1 MSYGHWS
8 LSEVPK
14 DSTAVRRPRSAKHG
28 ATTRQRTGRKPL
40 PPHVTDGQSV
50 SHMRMSRATTSTDD
64 AAGARGEPVAA
75 RDARGRLIGRFNRI
89 GIQARIM
96 LYVTVGLAAM
106 FGGFAY
112 LGFRAVGEATELV
125 YQERLGTAYTT
136 ASIIERDFL
145 HLARDTDE
153 VFASMDTRAAQLL
166 RPTTA
171 RLLRHLADTDP
182 FPFFRVAGVWILTDA
197 GTTNAAAGEP
207 AIGSREQI
215 GRILAAATE
224 MGDSRHFVIPAV
236 GTTSTGVP
244 FGTVVIR
251 LAQAEGSPPA
261 LVAVHTVSVNSSA
274 DYEPTTYWR
283 MASSTASSTASS
295 AAQRDTSE
303 FGYHLEILDPDG
315 LAVLGVGADERP
327 GEVSR
332 HLPAVEGIMARRE
345 AAVIVHDPSPGQG
358 LSAHA
363 MAVVPLGSSR
373 FYLILEQPT
382 DVALSLPMNLG
393 RSVGLAAVLG
403 FFAALVVAWITTR
416 HVTGPTE
423 QLTVAAQR
431 MARGDLESPIRVR
444 AQDEVGRLAENLDA
458 MRRQLRD
465 AYQQVSDANERLE
478 LQVAER
484 TARLTD
490 LLGKVISA
498 QEEERRRL
506 ARELH
511 DETAQTIGALSI
523 ALDRARHGLGDAP
536 PDAVGQIQE
545 AQGIVKRLLEET
557 RRLILD
563 LRPMALE
570 DLGLVPAI
578 RWYAESHLQDEGVT
592 TTIELERP
600 AVRLAPHL
608 EVALFRIAQ
617 EAINNIAKHAEAER
631 ATIRLDFSDTAVRIA
646 VSDDGRGF
654 DVDQALASTGSSVGL
669 MGLQERTRLLNGRM
683 DIRSEIGRGTQLTV
697 EVPISVGGADG
708 V

>member
-1 MSYGHWS
+1 M
-8 LSEVPK
+8 
-14 DSTAVRRPRSAKHG
+14 
-28 ATTRQRTGRKPL
+28 
-40 PPHVTDGQSV
+40 
-50 SHMRMSRATTSTDD
+50 ATTSTDD

-75 RDARGRLIGRFNRI
+75 RDARGRLIDRFNNI
-89 GIQARIM
+89 GIQTRIM

-112 LGFRAVGEATELV
+112 LGFRAVGEATQLV
-125 YQERLGTAYTT
+125 YEERLTTAYTT
-136 ASIIERDFL
+136 ASIIERDFV
-145 HLARDTDE
+145 HIARDADE
-153 VFASMDTRAAQLL
+153 VFATLDTRAAGQLQ
-166 RPTTA
+166 PA
-171 RLLRHLADTDP
+171 AERLLAHLAVTDP
-182 FPFFRVAGVWILTDA
+182 FSFFRVTGAWILTDA
-197 GTTNAAAGEP
+197 GTTNATAGEP
-207 AIGSREQI
+207 QIVSREQI
-215 GRILAAATE
+215 GKVLFAAKE
-224 MGDSRHFVIPAV
+224 MGDARHVVIPAV
-236 GTTSTGVP
+236 GASSTGVP
-244 FGTVVIR
+244 FGTIVIR
-251 LAQAEGSPPA
+251 LAQAAGSPPV
-261 LVAVHTVSVNSSA
+261 LVVVHAVSMNSLADYTPMTYGRTVSGA
-274 DYEPTTYWR
+274 G
-283 MASSTASSTASS
+283 S
-295 AAQRDTSE
+295 AAPGRPSE
-303 FGYHLEILDPDG
+303 IGYHLEVLDADG

-332 HLPAVEGIMARRE
+332 HLPAVQGIMARRE
-345 AAVIVHDPSPGQG
+345 AAVIVHDASPGQG
-358 LSAHA
+358 SSAHA
-363 MAVVPLGSSR
+363 MAVVPLGSSP

-382 DVALSLPMNLG
+382 DVALALPMNLG

-431 MARGDLESPIRVR
+431 MARGDLESPIKVR

-465 AYQQVSDANERLE
+465 AYQQVSGANERLE

-523 ALDRARHGLGDAP
+523 ALDRARHGLGDTP
-536 PDAVGQIQE
+536 PDAVNQIHE
-545 AQGIVKRLLEET
+545 AQGIVKRLLEDT

-578 RWYAESHLQDEGVT
+578 RWYAESHLQEKGVE
-592 TTIELERP
+592 TTIELDRP
-600 AVRLAPHL
+600 AMRLPPHL

-617 EAINNIAKHAEAER
+617 EAINNIARHAEAER
-631 ATIRLDFSDTAVRIA
+631 ATIRLFFSGSAVRIA
-646 VSDDGRGF
+646 VADDGRGF
-654 DVDQALASTGSSVGL
+654 DVDQALASTASSVGL
-669 MGLQERTRLLNGRM
+669 MGLQERTRLLNGRI
-683 DIRSEIGRGTQLTV
+683 DIRSEIGHGTQLTV
-697 EVPISVGGADG
+697 EVPIAIGGVDG

>member
-1 MSYGHWS
+1 M
-8 LSEVPK
+8 
-14 DSTAVRRPRSAKHG
+14 AK
-28 ATTRQRTGRKPL
+28 
-40 PPHVTDGQSV
+40 
-50 SHMRMSRATTSTDD
+50 TDD
-64 AAGARGEPVAA
+64 ARGEPVAA
-75 RDARGRLIGRFNRI
+75 REACVRLVDRFSRI
-89 GIQARIM
+89 GIQTRIM
-96 LYVTVGLAAM
+96 LYVTVGLAVM

-136 ASIIERDFL
+136 ASIIERDFF
-145 HLARDTDE
+145 HVARDTDE
-153 VFASMDTRAAQLL
+153 VFASLDTRAVEGLW
-166 RPTTA
+166 PTAA

-207 AIGSREQI
+207 AIGSQEQI
-215 GRILAAATE
+215 GRILSAATE
-224 MGDSRHFVIPAV
+224 MGESRHFVIPAV
-236 GTTSTGVP
+236 GATSTGVP
-244 FGTVVIR
+244 FGTIVIR
-251 LAQAEGSPPA
+251 LAPAGDSPPA

-283 MASSTASSTASS
+283 MASSAASSTA
-295 AAQRDTSE
+295 QRGTLE
-303 FGYHLEILDPDG
+303 FGYHLEVINPDG

-327 GEVSR
+327 GELSR

-345 AAVIVHDPSPGQG
+345 AAVIVHESSSGQRIA
-358 LSAHA
+358 AHA

-382 DVALSLPMNLG
+382 DVALSLPIDLG

-416 HVTGPTE
+416 HVTGPMA

-444 AQDEVGRLAENLDA
+444 AQDEVGRLAEDLDA
-458 MRRQLRD
+458 MRRQMRD
-465 AYQQVSDANERLE
+465 AYRQVSGANERLE

-484 TARLTD
+484 TARLSD

-523 ALDRARHGLGDAP
+523 ALDRARHGLGDSP
-536 PDAVGQIQE
+536 RDAVGQIHE

-578 RWYAESHLQDEGVT
+578 RWYAESHLQDRGVA
-592 TTIELERP
+592 TTIELDRP
-600 AVRLAPHL
+600 AMRLPPHL
-608 EVALFRIAQ
+608 EVTLFRIAQ
-617 EAINNIAKHAEAER
+617 EAINNIARHAMAER
-631 ATIRLDFSDTAVRIA
+631 ATIRLLFSDAFVRMAVA
-646 VSDDGRGF
+646 DDGRGF
-654 DVDQALASTGSSVGL
+654 DVDRALASTGSSVGL
-669 MGLQERTRLLNGRM
+669 IGLQERTRLLNGRL
-683 DIRSEIGRGTQLTV
+683 DIRSEVGRGTQLTV
-697 EVPISVGGADG
+697 EVPLSIDGGDWR
-708 V
+708 